1 MFRFAGCSFPG
12 TMFLRRGGTK
22 SHRAEETDPIFSS
35 FDVFA
40 GLSRKPFPNDLSIR
54 KMVLCLQDPT
64 RI

>member
-12 TMFLRRGGTK
+12 EMFLRRGGTK
-22 SHRAEETDPIFSS
+22 TEETDPIFSS

-40 GLSRKPFPNDLSIR
+40 CLSRKPFPNDLSITN
-54 KMVLCLQDPT
+54 MVLCLQDPT